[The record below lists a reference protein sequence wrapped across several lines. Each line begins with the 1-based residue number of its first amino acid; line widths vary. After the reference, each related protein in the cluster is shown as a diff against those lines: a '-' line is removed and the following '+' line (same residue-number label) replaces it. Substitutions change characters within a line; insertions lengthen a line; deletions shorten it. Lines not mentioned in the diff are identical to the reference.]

1 MDKEDLIGEL
11 RLQVALLEREIEKLR
26 EAAAER
32 DLALLEVHRRFESL
46 ERRLQMLSEARNTGA
61 ASSQPGPHDNL
72 PDGFLETHPEFFGRG
87 G

>member
-1 MDKEDLIGEL
+1 MENEDLVAEL
-11 RLQVALLEREIEKLR
+11 RLQVALLEREVEKLR

-32 DLALLEVHRRFESL
+32 DLALLEIHRRFESL
-46 ERRLQMLSEARNTGA
+46 ERRLQMLSDARNANA
-61 ASSQPGPHDNL
+61 ATSQPGPHDNL